1 MENLPKNVINKIMFF
16 TSHPVADILRES
28 SIFRALE
35 FDNGKRHRTHG
46 GPFDRG
52 SADAYYGRGYEPHK
66 MEVFLGKMK
75 THDLESENEKADY
88 EAGYYHTYDRRH
100 WNVQQRDYI
109 RRQMGYYVD
118 FCIRPIWT
126 LHRNEENDDDR
137 FHDTDLQKYSY
148 NKKFFLG

>member
-16 TSHPVADILRES
+16 TSHPVAEILRES

-66 MEVFLGKMK
+66 MEVCLGKMIP
-75 THDLESENEKADY
+75 HDLESENERADY
-88 EAGYYHTYDRRH
+88 EAGYWHTYDRRF
-100 WNVQQRDYI
+100 WIVQQREYI
-109 RRQMGYYVD
+109 RRNFGYYVEN
-118 FCIRPIWT
+118 CIRPIWT
-126 LHRNEENDDDR
+126 LHRDEEIDADR
-137 FHDTDLQKYSY
+137 FRDSDSDSDS
-148 NKKFFLG
+148 GI

>member
-1 MENLPKNVINKIMFF
+1 MLSIKLCFF

-66 MEVFLGKMK
+66 MEAFLGKMK
-75 THDLESENEKADY
+75 PHDLESENEKADY

-100 WNVQQRDYI
+100 WNVQRRDYI
-109 RRQMGYYVD
+109 REKFGYYVEY
-118 FCIRPIWT
+118 CIRPIWT
-126 LHRNEENDDDR
+126 LRRNEDEEEDR
-137 FHDTDLQKYSY
+137 FWFQDSDSDSHTDYGD
-148 NKKFFLG
+148 FGF